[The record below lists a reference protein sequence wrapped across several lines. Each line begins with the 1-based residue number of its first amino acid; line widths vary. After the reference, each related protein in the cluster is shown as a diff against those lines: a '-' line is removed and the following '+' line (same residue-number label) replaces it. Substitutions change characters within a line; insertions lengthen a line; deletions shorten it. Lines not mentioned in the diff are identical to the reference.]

1 LLDELKHPTD
11 VFHYGWKNQSEYDRL
26 WTAPYGPGEGSTEV
40 AENAVILRATPF
52 KTDADSS
59 VYDHI
64 KHFRLSNQSFVVPKI
79 GSLELAVDINSQTPG
94 TEPGRVIHG
103 CYGPSGSFSSLDQE
117 CNHPYAKPT
126 LEGQQAS
133 AMMNMTG
140 SNMQL
145 FDWFVSGGHAFA
157 LIERL
162 PSSITSVGNF
172 GLDKAYTQIIKET
185 PITAGTHHFS
195 IRYVRDKD
203 VSSVEY
209 FIDYHLFIRVDRVGI
224 PLDVQGAPYT
234 GTYPSLGQ
242 GEPLTIDEFLVGH
255 GLFSCLDAFPFQHPD
270 RPDLSVS
277 FPMSERLFGQGAVG
291 SFKDFE
297 VTTQSE

>member
-1 LLDELKHPTD
+1 LLDEPKPSSG
-11 VFHYGWKNQSEYDRL
+11 VISYGWKDQSEYNRR
-26 WTAPYGPGEGSTEV
+26 WTAPYGPGEGSAEV
-40 AENAVILRATPF
+40 SENAVILRATPF
-52 KTDADSS
+52 KTGADSG

-64 KHFRLSNQSFVVPKI
+64 KHFRLSTQSFVVPKN
-79 GSLELAVDINSQTPG
+79 GSFELAVDINSQTPG

-103 CYGPSGSFSSLDQE
+103 CYGPSGSFSSIDQK
-117 CNHPYAKPT
+117 CTLPYAKPT

-162 PSSITSVGNF
+162 PSSVTSVANF

-195 IRYVRDKD
+195 IRYVRGRD

-209 FIDYHLFIRVDRVGI
+209 FIDYQLFTHVDRVGI
-224 PLDVQGAPYT
+224 PLDVQGVPYT
-234 GTYPSLGQ
+234 GTYPSLGP
-242 GEPLTIDEFLVGH
+242 GEQLTIDEFLIGH

-277 FPMSERLFGQGAVG
+277 FPMTERLFGQGAVG
-291 SFKDFE
+291 TFKDFE
-297 VTTQSE
+297 VTTQSR